1 MEILPANAVGPCARG
16 ATVAKRTAPVS
27 PVGARRRFRVSEAVY
42 LCNEPADCWYQVLR
56 GSARRYAIT
65 SDGRRQIIEFL
76 VPGDLFGF
84 GAANKH
90 LFSVEAITGDTAIA
104 AYPRHSLERLADSD
118 SSVARRVRELVLASI
133 SRIQG
138 RVVTLGR
145 TSALAKVSTFLLEM
159 ADRFHAGPASAI
171 VLPMSRYDIADYL
184 CIAVETVSRA
194 LTELRERGLVRF
206 GDTRTVQICDRSALE
221 ALSEGSQPERSHVR
235 GSPRTALERRAK
247 QRRGNG
253 DPSEI
258 ARLTRQVRF
267 GLVPA
272 ERGGRTAASRSA

>member
-1 MEILPANAVGPCARG
+1 METLRANAVGPRARS
-16 ATVAKRTAPVS
+16 ATVAVRPAPLS
-27 PVGARRRFRVSEAVY
+27 SVGVTRRFRVGEAVY
-42 LCNEPADCWYQVLR
+42 VCNEPAERWYQVLR

-65 SDGRRQIIEFL
+65 ADGRRQIIEFL

-104 AYPRHSLERLADSD
+104 AYPRRLLERLADSD
-118 SSVARRVRELVLASI
+118 SGVARRVRELVLASI
-133 SRIQG
+133 SRIQA

-159 ADRFHAGPASAI
+159 ADRFQAGPASAI

-206 GDTRTVQICDRSALE
+206 GNTRTVQICDRCALE
-221 ALSEGSQPERSHVR
+221 ALAEGSQPERPQAR
-235 GSPRTALERRAK
+235 GSPRTALEWRAK
-247 QRRGNG
+247 QRRAKG
-253 DPSEI
+253 DHGEL

-267 GLVPA
+267 GLVLA